1 MAGTL
6 ARAMQHHQEP
16 PRFKWLLYSCRRNYG
31 DSYHLKDWIEIALIS
46 PLLRLIHW
54 PTCHDIEAGP
64 QCDYEANET
73 RHGKVETIS
82 RDAQGQFISGGLTG
96 IVELLG
102 DGTVLKSPF
111 PDAEMENHILDI
123 AKEASIYHRLGPHER
138 LVRILGH
145 SRDGLILEYMKNGD
159 LKTYL
164 QAQNSIPVSLKL
176 KWAHQI
182 ANDILH
188 CDIKPRNFL
197 LDATLNIK
205 IIDFSGSSLDGS
217 KPASGKGTRFYLPR
231 YWRDLPTVATDLF
244 ALGSTL
250 YEVFQR
256 TSPYEEIPSDQVEE
270 YFKRNEFPDVSTIP
284 CGQIIKQCWL
294 SQVDSAEHVQAFM
307 RDIIRSKLN
316 ADYIH
321 HLDGLDIARG
331 MSIDQVRYP

>member
-1 MAGTL
+1 M
-6 ARAMQHHQEP
+6 
-16 PRFKWLLYSCRRNYG
+16 
-31 DSYHLKDWIEIALIS
+31 
-46 PLLRLIHW
+46 
-54 PTCHDIEAGP
+54 
-64 QCDYEANET
+64 
-73 RHGKVETIS
+73 
-82 RDAQGQFISGGLTG
+82 
-96 IVELLG
+96 ELLG

-123 AKEASIYHRLGPHER
+123 AKEASIYHRVGPHER
-138 LVRILGH
+138 LVRILDH

-164 QAQNSIPVSLKL
+164 QAQDLIPMSLKL
-176 KWAHQI
+176 KWAYQI
-182 ANDILH
+182 AQAVSLLHSNGIIH

-217 KPASGKGTRFYLPR
+217 KPASGEGTRFYLPR
-231 YWRDLPTVATDLF
+231 HWRDPPTVATDLF

-250 YEVFQR
+250 YEVFQG

-270 YFKRNEFPDVSTIP
+270 RFKRKEFPNVSAIP
-284 CGQIIKQCWL
+284 YGQIIKQCWL

-316 ADYIH
+316 ADYIP

-331 MSIDQVRYP
+331 MLIDQVGSP

>member
-1 MAGTL
+1 
-6 ARAMQHHQEP
+6 
-16 PRFKWLLYSCRRNYG
+16 
-31 DSYHLKDWIEIALIS
+31 
-46 PLLRLIHW
+46 
-54 PTCHDIEAGP
+54 
-64 QCDYEANET
+64 
-73 RHGKVETIS
+73 
-82 RDAQGQFISGGLTG
+82 
-96 IVELLG
+96 
-102 DGTVLKSPF
+102 
-111 PDAEMENHILDI
+111 MENHILDI
-123 AKEASIYHRLGPHER
+123 AKEASIYHRLGLYER

-145 SRDGLILEYMKNGD
+145 SRDSLILEYMKNGD

-164 QAQNSIPVSLKL
+164 QAQNSIPVRLKL

-182 ANDILH
+182 AQAVCLLHSNGILH

-217 KPASGKGTRFYLPR
+217 KPASGEGTRFYLPR
-231 YWRDLPTVATDLF
+231 HWRDPPTVATDLF

-270 YFKRNEFPDVSTIP
+270 NFKRNEFPDVSTIP

-316 ADYIH
+316 ADYIP
-321 HLDGLDIARG
+321 HLWFRHCSGY
-331 MSIDQVRYP
+331 ID

>member
-1 MAGTL
+1 MAFMLLSQTL
-6 ARAMQHHQEP
+6 
-16 PRFKWLLYSCRRNYG
+16 RRCL
-31 DSYHLKDWIEIALIS
+31 SVCFSLKNWIEIALIS
-46 PLLRLIHW
+46 PLSRLIHW

-64 QCDYEANET
+64 QYDYEANEIG
-73 RHGKVETIS
+73 RGKVETIS

-96 IVELLG
+96 IVELLD

-123 AKEASIYHRLGPHER
+123 AKEASIYHRVGPHER

-159 LKTYL
+159 LKTYI
-164 QAQNSIPVSLKL
+164 QARSSIPMSLKL
-176 KWAHQI
+176 KWAYQI
-182 ANDILH
+182 AQAVSLLHSNGIIH

-217 KPASGKGTRFYLPR
+217 KPASGEGTRFYLPR
-231 YWRDLPTVATDLF
+231 HWRDPPTVATDLF

-250 YEVFQR
+250 YEVFQE
-256 TSPYEEIPSDQVEE
+256 TSPYEEIPSDQVEVL
-270 YFKRNEFPDVSTIP
+270 FKRKEFPNVSAIP
-284 CGQIIKQCWL
+284 CGKIIKQCWL
-294 SQVDSAEHVQAFM
+294 SQVASAEHVQAFI

-316 ADYIH
+316 ADCIP
-321 HLDGLDIARG
+321 HLDGLDIAKG
-331 MSIDQVRYP
+331 MLIDQVGYP